1 MIARKVILFI
11 LFAFLWAYAQEE
23 SDAVFVANGWNDSGK
38 DEIVDNFIGPENA
51 KNEGASLEES
61 KAEEF
66 VDHFIVAETVKNGR
80 LSFSAEKIHW
90 GGRVRLAAAITTPR
104 LLVGAKTETGFA
116 FNYFFYKQLAVQ
128 TGLDFHAKVLR
139 DLRKNRVVGD
149 YYVEDHSW
157 YESGYG
163 YGYGYGYAYG
173 SRSIKN
179 YTITYMGFA
188 VPVALRLGNKFWGEI
203 GVQLEY
209 AKGWTDYS
217 ISSEPKELKFDD
229 PFTSETTL
237 HSNGFTGFGINVPMG
252 MWNFELG
259 LQASVDFH
267 VIRHPESNQHLKSIG
282 VIFAFWR

>member
-11 LFAFLWAYAQEE
+11 LFAFFWAYAQEE
-23 SDAVFVANGWNDSGK
+23 SDAVFVANGWNDSGE

-61 KAEEF
+61 KAEES
-66 VDHFIVAETVKNGR
+66 VDHFIEAETVKNGR

-90 GGRVRLAAAITTPR
+90 GGRVRLAAAITTPS

-139 DLRKNRVVGD
+139 NLGEYWVERY

-157 YESGYG
+157 YESGYV
-163 YGYGYGYAYG
+163 YG
-173 SRSIKN
+173 SRRIKN
-179 YTITYMGFA
+179 YRITYMGVT

-217 ISSEPKELKFDD
+217 ISSEPKELTFDD

-237 HSNGFTGFGINVPMG
+237 HSNGFAGFGINMPMG

-267 VIRHPESNQHLKSIG
+267 AIRYPESNQYLKSIG